1 MTLRPTSGHG
11 WLCASTLLGTVAVI
25 ACGPFFPENALDQ
38 PRGILRPPLFHF
50 QSEMKQT
57 VLPPDVRVMNPPGTP
72 AFTLDLEM
80 EELKQTMAGQP
91 VDEAW
96 FNSYRELRRAML
108 HDGDRSEHSMRAADD
123 MARPPW
129 SKVKQDLAKIIAPLP
144 EDMRLYL
151 QGAAARLDAKDLTVD
166 DPFKTAREF
175 WLQLLALPA
184 EKRAN
189 RSTWAAWMLFRTTPH
204 DEQGRWLAET
214 RRLAR
219 AGFKD
224 CLHLG
229 IEATYILGRQGSDY
243 AEASEVKAAEWKRA
257 AMLRAPLGLSHA
269 EDRLR
274 HDRRL
279 LMDWSED
286 FAREVLADPFLRRVQ
301 MLQLIESM
309 ESLGGWSTGQPQKPL
324 IDDNLEQWLASFE
337 KAGVTDQQ
345 EAVLLAWITYNAARF
360 DEARRW
366 LALAPAE
373 DVNALALRGKLAALR
388 GNRQEAQKALTRM
401 ATRLPTPEPDVRR
414 TWERDQLHEWYPL
427 SSANYAA
434 VRTHKLLADCAV
446 AQVARN
452 DFAGALQTFLRTD
465 YWSDAAYISE
475 RLLSVEELLALSHS
489 GKIKP
494 LKKMSVPDAEPRT
507 GPLSV
512 GFLETKY
519 GGWLDPDGMDR
530 FTYLVARRLAREGLI
545 KEACKLLPADL
556 ERALLRFDAER
567 RRSKDARLPAAERGR
582 ALWTAAQIERRLG
595 MELFGYEDAPDFT
608 LCGGL
613 FHLDSFH
620 ERRKSPLWRS
630 KWEDAPQ
637 TPEEALNF
645 TPVLPATA
653 DELWSLRH
661 YSPPF
666 EQRFHY
672 RYVAADLAWRAARL
686 MPDDHEETAL
696 VLATAGNW
704 LKNRDNKSADRFYKA
719 LVNRN
724 PSVTLAQE
732 ADQRRWL
739 PEMEWRFDLTLE

>member
-11 WLCASTLLGTVAVI
+11 WLCASTLLGTVAVL

-57 VLPPDVRVMNPPGTP
+57 ALPPDILVTQPPGTP

-80 EELKQTMAGQP
+80 EELKQIMAGQP

-96 FNSYRELRRAML
+96 FHSYRELRRAML
-108 HDGDRSEHSMRAADD
+108 HDGDRSEHNMRPKDD
-123 MARPPW
+123 MNTPAW

-151 QGAAARLDAKDLTVD
+151 QGAAAHLDAKDSVAD
-166 DPFKTAREF
+166 DPFKTACDF
-175 WLQLLALPA
+175 WRQLLALPA

-189 RSTWAAWMLFRTTPH
+189 RSTWAAWMLFRTTSYE
-204 DEQGRWLAET
+204 EQGRWLAET

-229 IEATYILGRQGSDY
+229 IEAAYILGRESSDY

-257 AMLRAPLGLSHA
+257 AMLRAPLGLSRA

-286 FAREVLADPFLRRVQ
+286 FAREVVADPFLRRVQ

-324 IDDNLEQWLASFE
+324 IDDNLQQWLASFE

-373 DVNALALRGKLAALR
+373 DVNALALRGKLAAMR
-388 GNRQEAQKALTRM
+388 GNRHEAQQALTRM
-401 ATRLPTPEPDVRR
+401 ATKLPTPEPDARR
-414 TWERDQLHEWYPL
+414 EWEDAQSNEWYPL
-427 SSANYAA
+427 SSANYSA

-475 RLLSVEELLALSHS
+475 RLLSVDELLTLSHS
-489 GKIKP
+489 GKIRP
-494 LKKMSVPDAEPRT
+494 LKKMVVPDAEPRT
-507 GPLSV
+507 GPLSI
-512 GFLETKY
+512 GFLQTKY
-519 GGWLDPDGMDR
+519 GGWQEPDGIDR

-545 KEACKLLPADL
+545 KEACKLLPPDL

-582 ALWTAAQIERRLG
+582 ALWTAAQIERSLG

-608 LCGGL
+608 LCSGL
-613 FHLDSFH
+613 FKLDSFQ

-630 KWEDAPQ
+630 SWEDAPQ
-637 TPEEALNF
+637 TPEETLNF
-645 TPVLPATA
+645 KPVLPATA

-661 YSPPF
+661 YSPPT
-666 EQRFHY
+666 ERRFHY
-672 RYVAADLAWRAARL
+672 RYVAADLAWRAAGL
-686 MPDDHEETAL
+686 MPDDQEETAH
-696 VLATAGNW
+696 VLATAGDW

-724 PSVTLAQE
+724 PSVPLAQE
-732 ADQRRWL
+732 ADQKRWF
-739 PEMEWRFDLTLE
+739 PEVNWHFDLTLE

>member
-1 MTLRPTSGHG
+1 MTLRPSSGHG

-50 QSEMKQT
+50 QSEMKQSA
-57 VLPPDVRVMNPPGTP
+57 LPPDVHVTQPPGTP

-80 EELKQTMAGQP
+80 EELKQIMAGQP

-96 FNSYRELRRAML
+96 FDSYRELRRAML
-108 HDGDRSEHSMRAADD
+108 HDGDRSEHNMRPQDD
-123 MARPPW
+123 MNTPAW
-129 SKVKQDLAKIIAPLP
+129 SKVKQDLAQIIAPLP

-151 QGAAARLDAKDLTVD
+151 QGAAARLDAKDLTLD
-166 DPFKTAREF
+166 DPFKTARDF

-184 EKRAN
+184 EQRAN

-214 RRLAR
+214 RTLAR

-229 IEATYILGRQGSDY
+229 IEAAYILGREGSDY
-243 AEASEVKAAEWKRA
+243 AEKSDVSAAEWKRA
-257 AMLRAPLGLSHA
+257 AMLRSPLGLSRA

-279 LMDWSED
+279 LTEWSED
-286 FAREVLADPFLRRVQ
+286 FAREVVADPFLRRVQ
-301 MLQLIESM
+301 MLQLVESM
-309 ESLGGWSTGQPQKPL
+309 ESLGGWQTGQPQKPL
-324 IDDNLEQWLASFE
+324 NDDNLQQWLASFE

-360 DEARRW
+360 EEARRW

-373 DVNALALRGKLAALR
+373 DVNALALRGKLAAMR
-388 GNRQEAQKALTRM
+388 GNRHEARQALTRM
-401 ATRLPTPEPDVRR
+401 AAKLPTPEPGARS
-414 TWERDQLHEWYPL
+414 TWERDQLNEWFPL
-427 SSANYAA
+427 TSANYAA
-434 VRTHKLLADCAV
+434 VRTHKLLADCGV

-465 YWSDAAYISE
+465 YWSDAAYIAE

-489 GKIKP
+489 GKIRP
-494 LKKMSVPDAEPRT
+494 LKKMIVPDAEPRT
-507 GPLSV
+507 GPLSI

-519 GGWLDPDGMDR
+519 GGWQEPDGIDR

-567 RRSKDARLPAAERGR
+567 RRSKDTRLPAAERGR
-582 ALWTAAQIERRLG
+582 ALWTAAQIQRSLG
-595 MELFGYEDAPDFT
+595 MELFGFEDAPDFT
-608 LCGGL
+608 LCGGA
-613 FHLDSFH
+613 FNMDSLPKMRQQTLWLSRWGDVP
-620 ERRKSPLWRS
+620 ESPEQS
-630 KWEDAPQ
+630 
-637 TPEEALNF
+637 LNF
-645 TPVLPATA
+645 KPVLPATA
-653 DELWSLRH
+653 DERWSLRH
-661 YSPPF
+661 YSPPV

-672 RYVAADLAWRAARL
+672 RYVAADLAWRAAGL
-686 MPDDHEETAL
+686 MPDDQEETAH
-696 VLATAGNW
+696 VLATAGDW

-724 PSVTLAQE
+724 PSVPLAQE
-732 ADQRRWL
+732 ADQKRWF
-739 PEMEWRFDLTLE
+739 PEVDWRFDLTLE

>member
-1 MTLRPTSGHG
+1 MTLRPTSGPG
-11 WLCASTLLGTVAVI
+11 WLCASTLLGTVAVL

-57 VLPPDVRVMNPPGTP
+57 TLPPDIHVTQPPGTP

-80 EELKQTMAGQP
+80 EELKQIMAGQP
-91 VDEAW
+91 VDDAW
-96 FNSYRELRRAML
+96 FARYRELRRAML
-108 HDGDRSEHSMRAADD
+108 DESDKSQHSMRPEDAMRVPA
-123 MARPPW
+123 W
-129 SKVKQDLAKIIAPLP
+129 SKGKEALTEVLAPLP

-151 QGAAARLDAKDLTVD
+151 QGAAAYLDVKHLTLD
-166 DPFKTAREF
+166 DPFKTARGF

-184 EKRAN
+184 EKRTH
-189 RSTWAAWMLFRTTPH
+189 RSTWAAWMLFRTTAH

-214 RRLAR
+214 RKLAR

-229 IEATYILGRQGSDY
+229 IEAAYILGREGSDY

-257 AMLRAPLGLSHA
+257 AMLRAPLGLSRA

-279 LMDWSED
+279 LRECSED
-286 FAREVLADPFLRRVQ
+286 FAREVIADPFLRRVQ
-301 MLQLIESM
+301 MLQLVESM
-309 ESLGGWSTGQPQKPL
+309 DSLGGWETGQPQKPL
-324 IDDNLEQWLASFE
+324 IDDNLQQWLASFE

-360 DEARRW
+360 EEARRW

-373 DVNALALRGKLAALR
+373 DVNALALRGKLAAMR
-388 GNRQEAQKALTRM
+388 GNRHEAQQALTRM
-401 ATRLPTPEPDVRR
+401 ATKLLTPEADARS
-414 TWERDQLHEWYPL
+414 TWERDQQNEWFPL
-427 SSANYAA
+427 TSANYAA

-465 YWSDAAYISE
+465 YWSDAAYIAE

-489 GKIKP
+489 GKIRP
-494 LKKMSVPDAEPRT
+494 LKKMIVPDAEPRT
-507 GPLSV
+507 GPLSI
-512 GFLETKY
+512 GFLEGKY
-519 GGWLDPDGMDR
+519 GGWLDTDRMDR

-582 ALWTAAQIERRLG
+582 ALWTAAQIESSLG

-608 LCGGL
+608 LCGGA
-613 FHLDSFH
+613 FSLDSFH

-630 KWEDAPQ
+630 RWEDAPQ
-637 TPEEALNF
+637 TPEETLKF
-645 TPVLPATA
+645 KPVLPATA

-661 YSPPF
+661 YSPPT
-666 EQRFHY
+666 ERRFHY
-672 RYVAADLAWRAARL
+672 RYVAADLAWRAAGL
-686 MPDDHEETAL
+686 MPNDQEETAH
-696 VLATAGNW
+696 VLATAGTW
-704 LKNRDNKSADRFYKA
+704 LKNRDNQSADRFYKA
-719 LVNRN
+719 LVSRN
-724 PSVTLAQE
+724 PSVPLAQK
-732 ADQRRWL
+732 ADQKRWF
-739 PEMEWRFDLTLE
+739 PEVVWRFDLTLE

>member
-11 WLCASTLLGTVAVI
+11 WLCASTLLGTVAVL

-57 VLPPDVRVMNPPGTP
+57 ALPPDIHVTQPPGTP

-80 EELKQTMAGQP
+80 EELKQIMAGQP

-96 FNSYRELRRAML
+96 FESYRELRRAML
-108 HDGDRSEHSMRAADD
+108 HDGDRSEHNMRPKDD
-123 MARPPW
+123 MNTPAW

-151 QGAAARLDAKDLTVD
+151 QGAAAHLDAKDSVAD
-166 DPFKTAREF
+166 DPFKTACDF
-175 WLQLLALPA
+175 WRQLLALPA

-189 RSTWAAWMLFRTTPH
+189 RSTWAAWMLFRTTSYE
-204 DEQGRWLAET
+204 EQGRWLAET

-229 IEATYILGRQGSDY
+229 IEAAYILGRESSDY

-286 FAREVLADPFLRRVQ
+286 FAREVVADPFLRRVQ

-324 IDDNLEQWLASFE
+324 LDDNLQNWLASFE

-345 EAVLLAWITYNAARF
+345 ESVLLAWITYNAARF

-373 DVNALALRGKLAALR
+373 DVNALALRGKLATMR
-388 GNRQEAQKALTRM
+388 GNRHEAQQALSRM
-401 ATRLPTPEPDVRR
+401 ATKLPTPEPEARR
-414 TWERDQLHEWYPL
+414 SWEDAQSNEWYPL
-427 SSANYAA
+427 SSANYAD
-434 VRTHKLLADCAV
+434 VRTHKLLADCGV

-465 YWSDAAYISE
+465 YWSDAAYIAE
-475 RLLSVEELLALSHS
+475 RLLSVDELLTLSYS
-489 GKIKP
+489 GKIRP
-494 LKKMSVPDAEPRT
+494 LKKMNVPDKEPRT

-512 GFLETKY
+512 GFLQTKY
-519 GGWLDPDGMDR
+519 GVWRELEEIDR

-545 KEACKLLPADL
+545 KEACKLLPPDL

-567 RRSKDARLPAAERGR
+567 RRSKDVRLPAAERGR
-582 ALWTAAQIERRLG
+582 ALWTAAQIERSLG

-608 LCGGL
+608 LCSGVFALESLPKMRQQKQWLSRWG
-613 FHLDSFH
+613 
-620 ERRKSPLWRS
+620 EAPESP
-630 KWEDAPQ
+630 EQ
-637 TPEEALNF
+637 ALNF
-645 TPVLPATA
+645 KPVLPATA

-661 YSPPF
+661 YSPPT
-666 EQRFHY
+666 ERRFHY
-672 RYVAADLAWRAARL
+672 RYVAADLAWRAAGL
-686 MPDDHEETAL
+686 MPDDQEETAH
-696 VLATAGNW
+696 VLATAGDW

-724 PSVTLAQE
+724 PSVPLAQE
-732 ADQRRWL
+732 ADQKRWF
-739 PEMEWRFDLTLE
+739 PEVNWHFDLTLE

>member
-11 WLCASTLLGTVAVI
+11 WLCASTLLGTVAVL

-57 VLPPDVRVMNPPGTP
+57 ALPPDIRVMNPPGTP

-80 EELKQTMAGQP
+80 EELKQIMAGQP

-96 FNSYRELRRAML
+96 FHSYRELRRAML

-129 SKVKQDLAKIIAPLP
+129 SKVKQDLARIIAPLP

-229 IEATYILGRQGSDY
+229 IEAAYILGRQGSDY

-324 IDDNLEQWLASFE
+324 MDDNLEHWLASFE

-388 GNRQEAQKALTRM
+388 GNRQEAQQALTRM
-401 ATRLPTPEPDVRR
+401 ATRLPTPEPDVRSI
-414 TWERDQLHEWYPL
+414 WERDQLHEWYPL

-434 VRTHKLLADCAV
+434 VRTHKLLADCGV

-465 YWSDAAYISE
+465 YWSDAAYIAE
-475 RLLSVEELLALSHS
+475 RLLSVEELLALSHR

-637 TPEEALNF
+637 TPEEALKF

-672 RYVAADLAWRAARL
+672 RYVAADLAWRASRL

-724 PSVTLAQE
+724 PSVPMAQE
-732 ADQRRWL
+732 ADQKRWL
-739 PEMEWRFDLTLE
+739 PEMDWRFDLTLE

>member
-11 WLCASTLLGTVAVI
+11 WLCASTLLGTVAVL

-57 VLPPDVRVMNPPGTP
+57 ALPPDVHVTQPPGTP

-80 EELKQTMAGQP
+80 EELKQIMAGQP

-96 FNSYRELRRAML
+96 FHSYRELRRAML

-229 IEATYILGRQGSDY
+229 IEAAYILGRQGSDY

-279 LMDWSED
+279 LVDWSED

-324 IDDNLEQWLASFE
+324 IDDNLEHWLASFE

-388 GNRQEAQKALTRM
+388 GNRQEAQQALTRM
-401 ATRLPTPEPDVRR
+401 ATRLPTPEPDVRSI
-414 TWERDQLHEWYPL
+414 WERDQLHEWYPL

-465 YWSDAAYISE
+465 YWSDAAYIAE
-475 RLLSVEELLALSHS
+475 RLLSVEELLALSHR

-507 GPLSV
+507 KPLSI

-519 GGWLDPDGMDR
+519 GGWMEPDGMDR

-556 ERALLRFDAER
+556 ERALLRFDAEK
-567 RRSKDARLPAAERGR
+567 RRSKDTRLPAAERGR

-637 TPEEALNF
+637 TPEETLKF

-672 RYVAADLAWRAARL
+672 RYVAADLAWRASRL

-724 PSVTLAQE
+724 PSVPMAQE
-732 ADQRRWL
+732 ADQKRWL
-739 PEMEWRFDLTLE
+739 PEMDWRFDLTLE

>member
-11 WLCASTLLGTVAVI
+11 WLCASTLLGTVAVL

-57 VLPPDVRVMNPPGTP
+57 ALPPDVRVMNPPGTP

-80 EELKQTMAGQP
+80 EELKQIMAGQP
-91 VDEAW
+91 MDEAW
-96 FNSYRELRRAML
+96 FGSYRELRRAML
-108 HDGDRSEHSMRAADD
+108 HDGDRSEHSMRPKDD

-229 IEATYILGRQGSDY
+229 IEAAYILGRQGSDY

-279 LMDWSED
+279 LVDWSED
-286 FAREVLADPFLRRVQ
+286 FAREVLAAPFLRRVQ

-324 IDDNLEQWLASFE
+324 IDDNLQQWLASFE

-401 ATRLPTPEPDVRR
+401 ATKLPTPEPAARR
-414 TWERDQLHEWYPL
+414 SWEREQQNEWYPL

-434 VRTHKLLADCAV
+434 VRTHKLLADCGV

-465 YWSDAAYISE
+465 YWSDAAYIAE
-475 RLLSVEELLALSHS
+475 RLLSVEELLALSHR

-507 GPLSV
+507 GPLSI

-519 GGWLDPDGMDR
+519 GGWMEPDGMDR

-567 RRSKDARLPAAERGR
+567 RRSKDARLTAAERGR

-630 KWEDAPQ
+630 RWEDAPQ
-637 TPEEALNF
+637 TPEEALKF
-645 TPVLPATA
+645 TPMLPATA

-686 MPDDHEETAL
+686 MPDDQEETAL

-724 PSVTLAQE
+724 PSVPMAQE
-732 ADQRRWL
+732 ADQKRWL
-739 PEMEWRFDLTLE
+739 PEMDWRFDLTLE